1 MSLEMKAADLGI
13 SSVEELSFLNG
24 VLQDVSAEADR
35 WGEARAARI
44 VAAYASG
51 VTSAVDLRTI
61 GASIEAEI

>member
-13 SSVEELSFLNG
+13 SSVEELSLLNG

-35 WGEARAARI
+35 WAEARAARI